1 MTGEKTRIRLGR
13 ETLIGLLGLVGM
25 VCLAVGLTGL
35 SFRSQ
40 FLPETVINGVDCTSL
55 DPADA
60 ADRLLEQAGRETFSL
75 EDARGEVILMG
86 TLAELADRTAL
97 EEELAALQAQQQ
109 SERGFFAF
117 LGREDFSLEVPLF
130 AGQDQESLARWLEQ
144 RLYGQSPLVEPQ
156 DAYLSLEEDFWA
168 LVPEVTGNAVDIDKC
183 AGALSAL
190 LEPEGHL
197 TDGKEAYTVILSNAR
212 ILPRVTTENPTLR
225 KRVELLEDYLAT
237 EITLDFENG
246 SAVQLTPEDIYA
258 VSRIELSPD
267 GILLEPE
274 YDRVLA
280 LTQALAEE
288 YASDGLER
296 KYLHVAETRDTVYYR
311 QGDWGFILDQDALA
325 QDVCLALEN
334 RESGAVTPRYD
345 YTSYLQDRYGVGNT
359 VLEISIE
366 NQYMWYYLDGELLV
380 ETPVVTG
387 CVSDWDITRTG
398 VFQIYWKTTDTYLV
412 GPTWNDHVDYW
423 MPFDGQIG
431 LHDSSWRDEYGG
443 DIYLENGSHG
453 CVNTPLEAI
462 ATIYENSWIGVPV
475 IVYWEHP

>member
-1 MTGEKTRIRLGR
+1 M
-13 ETLIGLLGLVGM
+13 
-25 VCLAVGLTGL
+25 
-35 SFRSQ
+35 
-40 FLPETVINGVDCTSL
+40 PW
-55 DPADA
+55 P
-60 ADRLLEQAGRETFSL
+60 
-75 EDARGEVILMG
+75 
-86 TLAELADRTAL
+86 RTCA
-97 EEELAALQAQQQ
+97 
-109 SERGFFAF
+109 
-117 LGREDFSLEVPLF
+117 
-130 AGQDQESLARWLEQ
+130 WL
-144 RLYGQSPLVEPQ
+144 
-156 DAYLSLEEDFWA
+156 WK
-168 LVPEVTGNAVDIDKC
+168 I
-183 AGALSAL
+183 
-190 LEPEGHL
+190 
-197 TDGKEAYTVILSNAR
+197 
-212 ILPRVTTENPTLR
+212 
-225 KRVELLEDYLAT
+225 
-237 EITLDFENG
+237 
-246 SAVQLTPEDIYA
+246 
-258 VSRIELSPD
+258 
-267 GILLEPE
+267 
-274 YDRVLA
+274 
-280 LTQALAEE
+280 
-288 YASDGLER
+288 
-296 KYLHVAETRDTVYYR
+296 
-311 QGDWGFILDQDALA
+311 
-325 QDVCLALEN
+325 

>member
-1 MTGEKTRIRLGR
+1 MIGEKTRIRLGR

-212 ILPRVTTENPTLR
+212 ILPRVTTENPTL
-225 KRVELLEDYLAT
+225 A
-237 EITLDFENG
+237 
-246 SAVQLTPEDIYA
+246 
-258 VSRIELSPD
+258 
-267 GILLEPE
+267 
-274 YDRVLA
+274 
-280 LTQALAEE
+280 QAGGAIGKLPG
-288 YASDGLER
+288 YGNHPGL
-296 KYLHVAETRDTVYYR
+296 
-311 QGDWGFILDQDALA
+311 
-325 QDVCLALEN
+325 
-334 RESGAVTPRYD
+334 
-345 YTSYLQDRYGVGNT
+345 
-359 VLEISIE
+359 
-366 NQYMWYYLDGELLV
+366 
-380 ETPVVTG
+380 
-387 CVSDWDITRTG
+387 
-398 VFQIYWKTTDTYLV
+398 
-412 GPTWNDHVDYW
+412 
-423 MPFDGQIG
+423 
-431 LHDSSWRDEYGG
+431 
-443 DIYLENGSHG
+443 
-453 CVNTPLEAI
+453 
-462 ATIYENSWIGVPV
+462 
-475 IVYWEHP
+475 

>member
-225 KRVELLEDYLAT
+225 KRVELLEDLPDGLTRTAGTGMENLLTGNFSAPGIGSLRVCLDPTCPPFLLVTGRDGRNLLLGCRDAAAT
-237 EITLDFENG
+237 ED
-246 SAVQLTPEDIYA
+246 VW
-258 VSRIELSPD
+258 SRL
-267 GILLEPE
+267 
-274 YDRVLA
+274 
-280 LTQALAEE
+280 LAE
-288 YASDGLER
+288 
-296 KYLHVAETRDTVYYR
+296 T
-311 QGDWGFILDQDALA
+311 
-325 QDVCLALEN
+325 
-334 RESGAVTPRYD
+334 GA
-345 YTSYLQDRYGVGNT
+345 
-359 VLEISIE
+359 
-366 NQYMWYYLDGELLV
+366 
-380 ETPVVTG
+380 
-387 CVSDWDITRTG
+387 
-398 VFQIYWKTTDTYLV
+398 
-412 GPTWNDHVDYW
+412 
-423 MPFDGQIG
+423 
-431 LHDSSWRDEYGG
+431 GG
-443 DIYLENGSHG
+443 
-453 CVNTPLEAI
+453 
-462 ATIYENSWIGVPV
+462 
-475 IVYWEHP
+475 